1 MRRRILA
8 ALIATSARSDAFE
21 RLRVRPTLV
30 HEVARNTHLG
40 DVPAQ
45 PVLDVYAGPLYQGL
59 DPTSLSSAARKR
71 AATSLI
77 VTSALWG
84 AVRSDDRIP
93 AYRLHVCSRLA
104 GMDRLEP
111 TWRTVLPA
119 VLAGAAGARGV
130 ILDLRSPTYQAV
142 GKPSGLA
149 QRDRDHPRPAGSRRA
164 DHRRCGGQAPARCR
178 WRGTCWSRTRI
189 RLGPALWRD
198 CPGRALARAAG
209 RTGQARPSVVTAHSP
224 ARLTAGFAASAE
236 VGPISADRGPV
247 TGTAGR
253 KDGLT
258 HAVHAE
264 MAAIGTVARS

>member
-1 MRRRILA
+1 MLIILPPSETKHPPPVGARPLVLEDLSFPELTPMRRRILA

-149 QRDRDHPRPAGSRRA
+149 QRAVTIRVQPEAGARTIGDVVAKRLRGEVARHLLESDTDPDGPGDLAALVGERWPVRL
-164 DHRRCGGQAPARCR
+164 DAPARP
-178 WRGTCWSRTRI
+178 GQAWSLRI
-189 RLGPALWRD
+189 RPRD
-198 CPGRALARAAG
+198 
-209 RTGQARPSVVTAHSP
+209 
-224 ARLTAGFAASAE
+224 
-236 VGPISADRGPV
+236 
-247 TGTAGR
+247 
-253 KDGLT
+253 
-258 HAVHAE
+258 
-264 MAAIGTVARS
+264 